1 MKTLTTVLPV
11 ILLSAI
17 VFFGSN
23 GCTKTETDTVYPVI
37 DMSSVNAFPHDCD
50 TLRIGESFVFRGI
63 FTDNAELGSYSLDI
77 HNNFDHHS
85 HSSSIVE
92 CPLDPIKVPVN
103 PLTFIRD
110 YPIPDGS
117 TRYEAIDTI
126 AIPKGVDAGDY
137 HLMIRVTDREGWQS
151 VKGISVKI
159 IAE

>member
-50 TLRIGESFVFRGI
+50 TLRIGESFVFHGL

-92 CPLDPIKVPVN
+92 CPLDPLKTPVN
-103 PLTFIRD
+103 PLVFIEE
-110 YPIPDGS
+110 YLIPAG
-117 TRYEAIDTI
+117 TTLFEAVDTI
-126 AIPKGVDAGDY
+126 KIPFGADPGDY
-137 HLMIRVTDREGWQS
+137 HMMIRLTDREGWQT

-159 IAE
+159 LE

>member
-1 MKTLTTVLPV
+1 MKTLTTILPV

-23 GCTKTETDTVYPVI
+23 ACTKTETDTVYPVI
-37 DMSSVNAFPHDCD
+37 DMSSVNAFPQDCD

-92 CPLDPIKVPVN
+92 CPLGPLKAPVN
-103 PLTFIRD
+103 PLVFIEE
-110 YPIPDGS
+110 YLIPAG
-117 TRYEAIDTI
+117 TTLFEAVDTI
-126 AIPKGVDAGDY
+126 KIPLGVDPGDY
-137 HLMIRVTDREGWQS
+137 HMMIRLTDREGWQT

-159 IAE
+159 LE